1 VKQDGLASSG
11 KAPLQLTE
19 EEKAVLMECRR
30 NSTARG
36 LAVTAGSLVLLR
48 ALIGSGRL
56 PLHIQRWSSL
66 YYTTVGAVSFLA
78 GLRSYRQTCLD
89 KIMSL
94 ERSVLADELRKHQ
107 RKQQGWTEE
116 DGLPSLMRGSHPPL
130 TSSPLPLSQP
140 NTVTSDRPLSS
151 DPADQQPDAF
161 GPISLPPPPL
171 PGDYD
176 NSSSKT
182 RFAACF
188 EITLGAHA
196 QSEGYSTWL
205 RHVCGRNFRGRTFDE
220 IRDEN
225 RRRQQQ
231 RHYPQSRVGGV
242 RGEDAGNKPVRV
254 RRNKYGDI
262 ISEE

>member
-1 VKQDGLASSG
+1 VILVNFVSASNKWRLFITSSERQLFTRPRRRHMESPGTGGRTSQEAGVKQDGLASSG

-107 RKQQGWTEE
+107 RKQ
-116 DGLPSLMRGSHPPL
+116 
-130 TSSPLPLSQP
+130 
-140 NTVTSDRPLSS
+140 
-151 DPADQQPDAF
+151 
-161 GPISLPPPPL
+161 
-171 PGDYD
+171 
-176 NSSSKT
+176 
-182 RFAACF
+182 
-188 EITLGAHA
+188 
-196 QSEGYSTWL
+196 
-205 RHVCGRNFRGRTFDE
+205 
-220 IRDEN
+220 
-225 RRRQQQ
+225 
-231 RHYPQSRVGGV
+231 
-242 RGEDAGNKPVRV
+242 
-254 RRNKYGDI
+254 
-262 ISEE
+262 

>member
-1 VKQDGLASSG
+1 MESPQTGGRTAQEARVKRDGLASSG
-11 KAPLQLTE
+11 KAPLQLTG

-66 YYTTVGAVSFLA
+66 YYTAVGAASFLA

-94 ERSVLADELRKHQ
+94 ENSLLADQLRQHR

-116 DGLPSLMRGSHPPL
+116 DGLPSLMRDSPPPL

-140 NTVTSDRPLSS
+140 NTVTSDTPFSS

-161 GPISLPPPPL
+161 GPTSLPPPPL

-176 NSSSKT
+176 NSSSK
-182 RFAACF
+182 
-188 EITLGAHA
+188 I
-196 QSEGYSTWL
+196 
-205 RHVCGRNFRGRTFDE
+205 RGRTFDE

-242 RGEDAGNKPVRV
+242 RGEDAGNKPVHV

>member
-182 RFAACF
+182 R
-188 EITLGAHA
+188 
-196 QSEGYSTWL
+196 
-205 RHVCGRNFRGRTFDE
+205 GRTFDE